1 MERDIVDRTKERLV
15 PIQVNLVYQLLL
27 HGLFAGIVEELIL
40 LEERMEMSFLIE
52 ILKKSNEL
60 FFLFWSNAPIVM
72 VEVRLQVR
80 IIM

>member
-27 HGLFAGIVEELIL
+27 HGLFAGIVEGLIL

-60 FFLFWSNAPIVM
+60 FFVLWSNAPIVM